1 MKRTLLVLAAT
12 AACVSGAH
20 AQSNVR
26 ITGLT
31 DMYVGSMKSPGD
43 SGRTNV
49 VNSGGMTTSWLGFQG
64 VEDLGSGLKV
74 DFMLNAFFR
83 GDTGTPG
90 RFTNDPFFSRD
101 AFVRLNG
108 DFGGVLLGRTMAPNF
123 LPTILFN
130 PFGDSFT
137 FSPLVLHQNV
147 SLFNASGWKNTN
159 PSDTGWANQ
168 VVYSTPS
175 FGGLKANL
183 HYQFGE
189 QAGNNSKKNI
199 GANVLY
205 SSGPLGL
212 TAFYEDVSMSDPNP
226 AVLPD
231 GRKNWMLGGSYDF
244 NVVKLTA
251 TYGQTKGKNDGYKG
265 KTTSLGA
272 TIPLAANSRILAAW
286 AQTKLDLTDA
296 KRNTVSVGYNYDLS
310 KRTDAYAVVMYDK
323 VTNFGNGT
331 SVGVGIRH
339 RF

>member
-1 MKRTLLVLAAT
+1 MKKSLLVLAAA
-12 AACVSGAH
+12 AACASGAQ

-26 ITGLT
+26 VTGLT
-31 DMYVGSMKSPGD
+31 DVYVGSMKSPGD
-43 SGRTNV
+43 SGRTSV

-64 VEDLGSGLKV
+64 TEDLGGGLKV
-74 DFMLNAFFR
+74 DFALNAFFR

-90 RFTNDPFFSRD
+90 RYNGDPFFSRD
-101 AFVRLNG
+101 AYVQLNG
-108 DFGGVLLGRTMAPNF
+108 GFGGLLLGRTKAPNF

-175 FGGLKANL
+175 VGGLTANL

-189 QAGNNSKKNI
+189 QAGSNSKKNI
-199 GANVLY
+199 GANLLY
-205 SSGPLGL
+205 SNGPLGL
-212 TAFYEDVSMSDPNP
+212 TAFYEDVGVSDPVP
-226 AVLPD
+226 ALLPD
-231 GRKNWMLGGSYDF
+231 GRKNWMLGASYDLK
-244 NVVKLTA
+244 VVKLMG
-251 TYGQTKGKNDGYKG
+251 TYGQTKGKSDGYKG

-272 TIPLAANSRILAAW
+272 TIPLAGNSRIMAAW
-286 AQTKLDLTDA
+286 AQTKLDLTDS
-296 KRNTVSVGYNYDLS
+296 KRNTVSLGYDYDLS
-310 KRTDAYAVVMYDK
+310 KRTDVYAVVMYDK